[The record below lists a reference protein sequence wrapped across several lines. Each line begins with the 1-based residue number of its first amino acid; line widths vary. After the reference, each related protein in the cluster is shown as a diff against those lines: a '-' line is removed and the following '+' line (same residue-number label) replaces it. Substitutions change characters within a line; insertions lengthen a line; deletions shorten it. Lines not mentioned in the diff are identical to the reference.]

1 MNNKVIEVLDY
12 MGEKFGIAID
22 WTAENVMPQ
31 VTEFLKRYQTYSIA
45 KHAIWIIIG
54 LIIVVICTSWM
65 KKTYTNIINGN
76 EKSFW
81 FKVWNEIDG
90 EAAVIAFYII
100 AVVLTIVF
108 SCIIVDKIFTV
119 VEWITIPEMKF
130 FETFSELLKET
141 K

>member
-31 VTEFLKRYQTYSIA
+31 VTEFLNRYRTYAIT
-45 KHAIWIIIG
+45 KHTIWIVIG
-54 LIIVVICTSWM
+54 LIIVLICTLWM
-65 KKTYTNIINGN
+65 KKTYTNITNGN

-81 FKVWNEIDG
+81 FKVWDEIDG
-90 EAAVIAFYII
+90 EVVVIVAYIV

-108 SCIIVDKIFTV
+108 SCIIIDKIFV
-119 VEWITIPEMKF
+119 IAEWITVPEMKL